1 MEKSARGPDVETKEP
16 ELAPQRP
23 APPPIDPRA
32 YLQLPPYP
40 PPAQQKRCG
49 SCPFLNGNEAEIPCK
64 IALAILAFGSTFL
77 IAVLSFLLLRAYSCR

>member
-1 MEKSARGPDVETKEP
+1 MEKPAQEVKEAEP
-16 ELAPQRP
+16 APQRP
-23 APPPIDPRA
+23 VLPPIDPRA

-49 SCPFLNGNEAEIPCK
+49 SCPFLNGNEVEVPCK